1 MFYFFFVF
9 VTLMGV
15 YFFFQNTNNIKLVIL
30 SLCVERIMK
39 FINSMVEPSRNRTK
53 KITKEI
59 RDKKNFLGIS

>member
-1 MFYFFFVF
+1 
-9 VTLMGV
+9 MGV

-39 FINSMVEPSRNRTK
+39 FINSMVEPSRTK

-59 RDKKNFLGIS
+59 RDKKKLFWDLLNILKP